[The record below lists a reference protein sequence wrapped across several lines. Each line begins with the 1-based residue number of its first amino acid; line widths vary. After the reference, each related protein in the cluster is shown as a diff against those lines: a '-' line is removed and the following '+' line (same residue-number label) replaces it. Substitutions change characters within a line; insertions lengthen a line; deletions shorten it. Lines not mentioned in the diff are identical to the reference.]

1 MSALVRVLGWWR
13 RHHSVLLAAL
23 LVVVCVTVGLATG
36 FWLLFRLAYVV
47 GVAIPLVYLWS
58 RSMVNGLE
66 VDVFRRTQRV
76 SQGQPLEGRII
87 LRSTSL
93 LPKVWLE
100 VEDPASVPGHTAK
113 RVMTL
118 GSRGVDAWNYRTP
131 TRRRG
136 VYELG
141 PVTVTACDPF
151 GFFRFSRTFGQIETV
166 LVYPNAPEL
175 PNFYI
180 PPANLPGEGRFRRRT
195 HNVTPNVAGVRA
207 YEPGDSYNRIHWRS
221 TARTG
226 ELMVK
231 LFELDPA
238 SDIWIVLDLQ
248 QAVHVGVD
256 EDDNTEEAA
265 VSIAASLARYFI
277 SANRTIGLVEFGDDL
292 RIDEPE
298 RGANQFTRMLE
309 SLALARAS
317 GDVPLSV
324 LLTEESCRFGRH
336 TTVVVVTPSTDEEWP
351 LTLMSLQ
358 SRGVKV
364 AAVLLETETWGAP
377 TSSLDAYGTLAAGGI
392 FTYTVKRS
400 DDLTLV
406 LGSGSESQAAGYERS
421 HQRMRS

>member
-1 MSALVRVLGWWR
+1 MNALVGVLGWSR

-23 LVVVCVTVGLATG
+23 LVVVCITVGLATG

-76 SQGQPLEGRII
+76 SQGQPLEGRIV
-87 LRSTSL
+87 LRSNSL

-118 GSRGVDAWNYRTP
+118 GSRGVDAWRYRTP

-141 PVTVTACDPF
+141 PVTVTARDPF
-151 GFFRFSRTFGQIETV
+151 GFFRFSRTFGRIETV

-180 PPANLPGEGRFRRRT
+180 PPANLPGEGRLRRRT
-195 HNVTPNVAGVRA
+195 HNVTPNVAGVRG

-231 LFELDPA
+231 LFELDPS

-248 QAVHVGVD
+248 RAVHVGID

-265 VSIAASLARYFI
+265 VSIAASIARYFI

-324 LLTEESCRFGRH
+324 LLTEESRRFGRH

-364 AAVLLETETWGAP
+364 AAVLLETETWDAP
-377 TSSLDAYGTLAAGGI
+377 TSSLDVYGTLAAGGI
-392 FTYTVKRS
+392 YTYTVKRS